1 MNHRHRIA
9 LKIDHRRGLV
19 LRRNLFEGHWI
30 SEFLWFISK
39 WVEKYYIPPSQ
50 CFLDVYILVHFLIS
64 WSTNWV
70 PYIFPQTL
78 IFYISISL
86 YFLYIYIIRICIYFH
101 TSTPQVIFVTANT
114 ADGSVNFFQQCKFP
128 QKTTYSIAQ
137 KTVANMNRTTT
148 FSIIL

>member
-1 MNHRHRIA
+1 MPKSMFGDKMDILVFECLCFKKEFVWRTLNLRIS
-9 LKIDHRRGLV
+9 LIYFKVG
-19 LRRNLFEGHWI
+19 
-30 SEFLWFISK
+30 S
-39 WVEKYYIPPSQ
+39 KYYLLPSQ
-50 CFLDVYILVHFLIS
+50 CFLDVYFLVHFLIS

-114 ADGSVNFFQQCKFP
+114 ADGSVNFFQQCKFL
-128 QKTTYSIAQ
+128 QISIACLAQ
-137 KTVANMNRTTT
+137 K
-148 FSIIL
+148 F

>member
-1 MNHRHRIA
+1 MSKSMFGPKETFLLLIVCVKEGFVWRTLNLRISIIYF
-9 LKIDHRRGLV
+9 KVG
-19 LRRNLFEGHWI
+19 W
-30 SEFLWFISK
+30 
-39 WVEKYYIPPSQ
+39 KYYLFPSQ

-114 ADGSVNFFQQCKFP
+114 ADGSVNFFQQCKFL
-128 QKTTYSIAQ
+128 QISIACLAQ
-137 KTVANMNRTTT
+137 K
-148 FSIIL
+148 F